1 MPGPQKCLAQST
13 KMPPH
18 LPLQKRIGQVSGAQV
33 VPSLNVF
40 NARGTSLP
48 GNKNSP
54 KVDGGK
60 LTFDVDVL
68 EGDFDGADG
77 PGAVVIDIIGRPR
90 TPPVL
95 WRRRAAYHAAR
106 GLLRRGGGGRC
117 FGGRLLRS
125 LLPDA
130 AVWLLSL
137 STVLLI

>member
-90 TPPVL
+90 APLAYGGVV
-95 WRRRAAYHAAR
+95 RRTM
-106 GLLRRGGGGRC
+106 RRGAYYAGAAAAGASGGACCDPCYRTPRC
-117 FGGRLLRS
+117 GYYPY
-125 LLPDA
+125 LPCY
-130 AVWLLSL
+130 
-137 STVLLI
+137 